1 VVLIEAVACV
11 NDEATIKKDCFFKKK
26 LINKDVEK
34 GVLTIVVDKADLE
47 NGFLTLSE
55 GDWLVKEGKE
65 ISVYDMNLQNFE
77 RKMPKK
83 NKVLTI

>member
-1 VVLIEAVACV
+1 VVLIEAVAFV
-11 NDEATIKKDCFFKKK
+11 NDEATIKKIASLSKKK
-26 LINKDVEK
+26 LTDKDVEK

-65 ISVYDMNLQNFE
+65 ISVYDAHEFAKTLKQDA
-77 RKMPKK
+77 
-83 NKVLTI
+83 

>member
-1 VVLIEAVACV
+1 
-11 NDEATIKKDCFFKKK
+11 
-26 LINKDVEK
+26 
-34 GVLTIVVDKADLE
+34 LTIVVDKADLE

-65 ISVYDMNLQNFE
+65 ISVYDAHELQKTLK

-83 NKVLTI
+83 TKS

>member
-1 VVLIEAVACV
+1 
-11 NDEATIKKDCFFKKK
+11 
-26 LINKDVEK
+26 
-34 GVLTIVVDKADLE
+34 LE

-65 ISVYDMNLQNFE
+65 ISVYDEFAKTLK

-83 NKVLTI
+83 KKQSLNYLIKDVPRSLRKS

>member
-11 NDEATIKKDCFFKKK
+11 NDEATIKKIASLKKK

-77 RKMPKK
+77 AQDA
-83 NKVLTI
+83 